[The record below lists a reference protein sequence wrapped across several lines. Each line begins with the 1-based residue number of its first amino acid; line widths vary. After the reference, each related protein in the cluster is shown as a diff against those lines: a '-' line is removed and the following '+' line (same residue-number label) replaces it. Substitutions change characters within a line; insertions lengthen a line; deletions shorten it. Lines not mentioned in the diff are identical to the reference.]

1 MATFNSCVLVGRLTK
16 DPEVKTTNSGKTV
29 CPFTVAV
36 DKGYGRE
43 GTNFI
48 DCEAWG
54 KTAEFISKYMKKGG
68 QILVDGRLDQQVWET
83 DGQKRSKI
91 QVVVNSVESLGN
103 KSSGQTE
110 ENQPI
115 SQTEVIEQ
123 AEQVNLSDIPFN

>member
-1 MATFNSCVLVGRLTK
+1 MAAFNSCVLVGRLTK
-16 DPEVKTTNSGKTV
+16 DPEVKTTSTGKSV

-54 KTAEFISKYMKKGG
+54 KTAEFISKYMKKGS

-91 QVVVNSVESLGN
+91 RVVVNSVEALGD
-103 KSSGQTE
+103 KSSEKTE
-110 ENQPI
+110 ESQPI
-115 SQTEVIEQ
+115 SQSGLLEQ
-123 AEQVNLSDIPFN
+123 AEQVSLSNIPF

>member
-103 KSSGQTE
+103 KSSGQAE

-123 AEQVNLSDIPFN
+123 AEQVNLSDIPF